1 VSRSFARLRRAL
13 LGVSCT
19 VVFGFGAPQAF
30 AKPNPEP
37 EPGPVACL
45 TTSDQGQ
52 PYYTF
57 YCAQGCVEQVGYCD
71 GDGFCRC
78 GYIP

>member
-1 VSRSFARLRRAL
+1 MSRSFARLRRAL

-30 AKPNPEP
+30 AMADP
-37 EPGPVACL
+37 EPGPLACL
-45 TTSDQGQ
+45 TTTDPSE
-52 PYYTF
+52 PYYPF
-57 YCAQGCVEQVGYCD
+57 YCAQGCVEQVGYC
-71 GDGFCRC
+71 GSDGFCHC